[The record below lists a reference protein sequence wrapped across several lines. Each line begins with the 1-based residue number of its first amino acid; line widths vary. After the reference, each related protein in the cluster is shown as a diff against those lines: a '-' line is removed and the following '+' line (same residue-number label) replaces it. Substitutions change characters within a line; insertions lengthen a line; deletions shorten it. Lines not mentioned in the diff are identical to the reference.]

1 MDCRRQNND
10 FGLITFGP
18 ISPVGP
24 GFPLGPSESCDGEAG
39 KLTVVGTIYLK
50 VRVEIT
56 FGPGSP

>member
-10 FGLITFGP
+10 SYLITFGP
-18 ISPVGP
+18 FSMMGP
-24 GFPLGPSESCDGEAG
+24 GFPLGPSEPCDGEAG
-39 KLTVVGTIYLK
+39 IMPVVGTIYFR